1 LLARPSRHNA
11 KSVGHRFSTGAA
23 LLGVAFVVGVL
34 AGCGHTSPGGP
45 INVPQLER
53 EVTNIQYREKLEQ
66 GYTFQ
71 MSTRCDPSSGDL
83 LHFVC
88 AVTASGGSKPFTY
101 NVAVTCV
108 LPGTVR
114 GPRCVTDGGDALD

>member
-11 KSVGHRFSTGAA
+11 KSVSHRFSTFAA
-23 LLGVAFVVGVL
+23 LLGGAFAVSAL
-34 AGCGHTSPGGP
+34 AGCGQASPQSAISIP
-45 INVPQLER
+45 SLQR
-53 EVTNIQYREKLEQ
+53 EVTNIQYREKLQQ

-71 MSTRCDPSSGDL
+71 ISTRCDPSSNDL

-88 AVTASGGSKPFTY
+88 AVTASGGSEPFTY

-108 LPGTVR
+108 PPGTVR
-114 GPRCVTDGGDALD
+114 GARCITDGGDALD